1 MEFPIGVEIKKRIAR
16 FYRYL
21 PNTYT
26 LEDVPGGKMYLNRAE
41 SRMMFERTLG
51 VYEFWKTEL
60 FKEILKP
67 EMLVVDVGVNK
78 GYFSLLSAKL
88 VGEKGR
94 VLSFEPDP
102 TNCEWIKRSIVE
114 NGYKNIKLFPMG
126 LSDANG
132 EFDFYVGKKSGQ
144 GSLLFNEKDAASS
157 TPIKVKTVP
166 LDSVMRDEN
175 VSKVNLMKID
185 VQGADLKVIKGSFST
200 LNNLQYLIMD
210 LDTKILQEQEEIF
223 EIIKAKGFNIY
234 SISKERKQISS
245 PRDMGKIKDIFCSR
259 N

>member
-1 MEFPIGVEIKKRIAR
+1 MEFPIGVEVKKRIAR
-16 FYRYL
+16 FYKYL
-21 PNTYT
+21 PNSYT
-26 LEDVPGGKMYLNRAE
+26 LESVPGGKMYLNRAE

-51 VYEFWKTEL
+51 VYEYWKTQL

-67 EMLVVDVGVNK
+67 EMVVVDVGVNK
-78 GYFSLLSAKL
+78 GYFSLLSARL

-102 TNCEWIKRSIVE
+102 TNCEWIKKSIAE
-114 NGYKNIKLFPMG
+114 NGYKSIKLFPMG
-126 LSDANG
+126 LSDENG

-144 GSLLFNEKDAASS
+144 GSLLFNEKDAVSS

-166 LDSVMRDEN
+166 LDSVLKDEN

-185 VQGADLKVIKGSFST
+185 VQGADLKVIKGSLNA

-210 LDTKILQEQEEIF
+210 VDTKILQEQEEIF
-223 EIIKAKGFNIY
+223 EIVKAKGFKIY
-234 SISKERKQISS
+234 SVSKERKQIFS
-245 PRDMGKIKDIFCSR
+245 PMDMGNIKDIFCTR
-259 N
+259 